1 MQSQAEY
8 SHAMMTASD
17 DAQRG
22 GSSALTS
29 LRASGSRIGK
39 IEESAKQMA
48 DSYGA
53 ILQQIVDHKSLV
65 DPETGKPYTPPP
77 VVMETLADTFA
88 TLEQQL
94 VNERDLNQGL
104 VNTSYDHVVGCGTT
118 RTTDFEGTGGVDE
131 LEGSMENAKKAHD
144 GCRDEEIAHEN
155 TQKTECGKF
164 DDLVA
169 TCQKD
174 YKYFTSYSKNAEQTA
189 ADSLTQ
195 VLAQAGTCEDA
206 VDKLA
211 DKAESCDGKQETF
224 EHAFCAF
231 ANKLERVCKK
241 YESCYEASKA
251 DWNSV
256 NTSVHALEAS
266 QKIVLK
272 MLKKVM
278 CYITTLAEATADKMP
293 TQADIKKCQELGS
306 PAGDSI
312 DTSKLDITYTTPP
325 ELVPCDTLP
334 GAHKPGTGKFA
345 GKEYTHTRHD
355 GRVEAVIEACN

>member
-8 SHAMMTASD
+8 SHAMMVASD
-17 DAQRG
+17 DAQRAG
-22 GSSALTS
+22 SALKS
-29 LRASGSRIGK
+29 LRESGSRIGK

-48 DSYGA
+48 DSYGK

-65 DPETGKPYTPPP
+65 DPATGTPYTPPP
-77 VVMETLADTFA
+77 AVMETLAETFG
-88 TLEQQL
+88 TLETQL
-94 VNERDLNQGL
+94 ENEQGLNQGL
-104 VNTSYDHVVGCGTT
+104 VDTSYDHVVTCGTT
-118 RTTDFEGTGGVDE
+118 RTSDFEGTGGVDE
-131 LEGSMENAKKAHD
+131 MKSNMENAKKAHD

-155 TQKTECGKF
+155 TQRTECGKF

-174 YKYFTSYSKNAEQTA
+174 YTYFTSYTKKTDTA

-195 VLAQAGTCEDA
+195 VLAQAGTCEEA
-206 VDKLA
+206 VGKLA
-211 DKAESCDGKQETF
+211 DKAETCDGKQETF
-224 EHAFCAF
+224 EHAFCGF
-231 ANKLERVCKK
+231 ANKLERVCNK
-241 YESCYEASKA
+241 YDNCHSAALA

-306 PAGDSI
+306 AAGEPI
-312 DTSKLDITYTTPP
+312 DTSKLNINYNTPP
-325 ELVPCDTLP
+325 AHDPCDMLP
-334 GAHKPGTGKFA
+334 GAHKPGTGQFA

-355 GRVEAVIEACN
+355 GRVEPVIEACN